1 MGPRQTI
8 GGASLPKKLIYSS
21 IQRPRICF
29 TEDDIQAVQPALLA
43 YTGPN
48 EQLKTPILT
57 KGMYDTQQMMGLSGN
72 ECREVDPAATVNIE
86 VKPNATNNASLT
98 PNGVVKAFLKHSLH
112 LAVENLFDSG
122 TVEELMDITT
132 SRVTT
137 FESASSGEY
146 TSEGYNIHNPSL
158 SKARRRQQTEVRNEK
173 NRSSF
178 RFSRSRVCH
187 RTSSMGVVVGS
198 IWVRT
203 STLRL
208 ETSSTSSGG
217 NFQIITSFIFYPASW
232 LTRIGF
238 RHGGEAS
245 LRNSKYGWQ
254 FGFNPIR
261 AVPDNSLIFELCRT
275 GQVRAVE
282 LLIQRGDASIHDTSS
297 KGWMPLQV
305 SQNLKIRLVLLCAIP
320 VFGFRIINT
329 SRQ

>member
-1 MGPRQTI
+1 
-8 GGASLPKKLIYSS
+8 
-21 IQRPRICF
+21 
-29 TEDDIQAVQPALLA
+29 
-43 YTGPN
+43 
-48 EQLKTPILT
+48 
-57 KGMYDTQQMMGLSGN
+57 MYDTRQMMGLSGN
-72 ECREVDPAATVNIE
+72 EYREADPAATVNIE
-86 VKPNATNNASLT
+86 TKPNATNDTSLMS
-98 PNGVVKAFLKHSLH
+98 NGVVKAFLRHSLQ

-122 TVEELMDITT
+122 TVEELMDKTI

-137 FESASSGEY
+137 FESTSEGEY

-158 SKARRRQQTEVRNEK
+158 SKTRRRRQTGAGNE
-173 NRSSF
+173 NNCPSF

-208 ETSSTSSGG
+208 ETSSTGSGG

-232 LTRIGF
+232 LTKIGF
-238 RHGGEAS
+238 RHGVEAS
-245 LRNSKYGWQ
+245 LRNSKDGWQ

-275 GQVRAVE
+275 GQVRPVE

-297 KGWMPLQV
+297 KGWMPLHV
-305 SQNLKIRLVLLCAIP
+305 SL
-320 VFGFRIINT
+320 T
-329 SRQ
+329 